1 MNNTDQTILQFSSE
15 QLVEGKDEIYKPSSE
30 VVSSTANSNTIL
42 RLNHKPTVCLFAN
55 ATKLDFTDPKN
66 LSSIRGM
73 INFTNTSKTAGNSS
87 CEITRIASSSKRII
101 AQAPSTI
108 YKSSSRI
115 NSENNCNL
123 ISAQRSISHTIKG
136 SIEDRMAAVEANIL
150 RRPLSSQPNFA
161 MSCVQKENVIKYQ
174 RGYLHELRGINQK
187 FALNSVGNQTN
198 SFALNSKSYHQ
209 TQSSNSITK
218 AKKEDILRRIY
229 GTRNIERSRVSQ
241 SGSSSNRGRIQL
253 KLLVKPRIFHVYK
266 LPVQITCYTLV
277 RAIFHLF
284 SDS

>member
-30 VVSSTANSNTIL
+30 VVSSTVNSNTIL

-73 INFTNTSKTAGNSS
+73 INFTNTSKTTGNSS
-87 CEITRIASSSKRII
+87 CEITRIASSSKIII

-123 ISAQRSISHTIKG
+123 NSARSSISHTIKG

-150 RRPLSSQPNFA
+150 RRPLSSQPNFV
-161 MSCVQKENVIKYQ
+161 CVQKENVIKYQ
-174 RGYLHELRGINQK
+174 RSYLHELRGINEK

-198 SFALNSKSYHQ
+198 SFALNSKSSLQ
-209 TQSSNSITK
+209 TQSSNSITR

-229 GTRNIERSRVSQ
+229 GTRNVERSRVSQ

-253 KLLVKPRIFHVYK
+253 KLLVKPRIFHVHK